1 MQERFVYLLNRYR
14 SREASVIELE
24 EFYKM
29 LSSGVYDELF
39 TKSVDHIYD
48 DEDYSD
54 ALGNEETYYTKGART
69 RMLQHVLEFGEHKA
83 SGGSKPQL
91 LKIWP
96 GLAMVAASVVLMIF
110 GVWFFA
116 GNHNTLKPDELAS
129 RKQDVLPGSAGATL
143 TLSNGKK
150 IALSAAVHGQL
161 AKEGGVSITKTGNGQ
176 LLYVIAD
183 KKLSDLNTAGLS
195 NTLST
200 AKGQTFQL
208 RLPDGSL
215 VFLNAASSLT
225 YTSSLLDKGKR
236 VVKLQGEGYFE
247 ISKDKAHPFVV
258 KTAKQEVEVLG
269 THFNINSYENE
280 PTEKTTLLE
289 GSVRITAGNNQ
300 ETLKPGEQGKL
311 EGNKLSID
319 KVDTDLAVAW
329 KNNDFMFKSEP
340 IDGVM
345 RMVERWYNV
354 EVVYIGNKT
363 NEKFSGAVS
372 RFDNVSSLLSII
384 ESTGAAHFKIEGRKI
399 YVSK

>member
-1 MQERFVYLLNRYR
+1 MQKRFVYLLNRYR
-14 SREASVIELE
+14 SHEASVIELE

-39 TKSVDHIYD
+39 AKSVDHIYD

-54 ALGNEETYYTKGART
+54 ALGNEETYYAKGART
-69 RMLQHVLEFGEHKA
+69 RILQHVLEFGEHTT
-83 SGGSKPQL
+83 SSSSKRKL

-96 GLAMVAASVVLMIF
+96 RLAMVAASVVLMIF
-110 GVWFFA
+110 GVWFFT
-116 GNHNTLKPDELAS
+116 GNHNILKPDELTS
-129 RKQDVLPGSAGATL
+129 RKQDVLPGGVGATL

-150 IALSAAVHGQL
+150 IVLSAAVHGQL
-161 AKEGGVSITKTGNGQ
+161 AKEGGVSITKTANGQ
-176 LLYVIAD
+176 LFYVIAD
-183 KKLSDLNTAGLS
+183 KKLQDLNMAGTS

-289 GSVRITAGNNQ
+289 GSVRITAGNNL

-319 KVDTDLAVAW
+319 KVDTDLAIAW

-354 EVVYIGNKT
+354 EVVYIGDKT
-363 NEKFSGAVS
+363 NEKFSGTVS